1 MYAFTEGISELGNLF
16 KKFNRYYVLL
26 DSVLIFMAA
35 YTGIIFSGIDRI
47 CAGRIGIDVIT
58 FSDIGKEIAA
68 SALCGIVLAVM
79 TTIAV
84 LAILVVRA
92 RGRYMDVCAEIGTAY
107 SELDEPLKTAYDNC
121 EIENVVM
128 KDLAEDVTKEMDN
141 IAYSSFLDRKRIF
154 SRIVA
159 IILMALFIVLLAVT
173 NLSVVESVDA
183 ANFPGL
189 NKLAGGG
196 GGNGGGSGGDM
207 GQVNMAGT
215 GSVRDIY
222 GEPSVVSIEGTKLD
236 LTMYTGVGS
245 EFSIRE
251 TSETETHDFKES
263 SPFPVEP
270 VASEAPEPIPGENS
284 DLVGRYFEELAA
296 AG

>member
-16 KKFNRYYVLL
+16 RKFNRYYVLL

-35 YTGIIFSGIDRI
+35 YTSIIFSGIDRI

-58 FSDIGKEIAA
+58 FSDMGKEIAT

-84 LAILVVRA
+84 LAILVAQA
-92 RGRYMDVCAEIGTAY
+92 RGRYMDVCTEIGTAY
-107 SELDEPLKTAYDNC
+107 SELDEPLKTAHDNC
-121 EIENVVM
+121 GIENVVM

-141 IAYSSFLDRKRIF
+141 ITYSSFLDRKRIF

-159 IILMALFIVLLAVT
+159 IILMALFIVSLAVT
-173 NLSVVESVDA
+173 NFSVVESVDGA
-183 ANFPGL
+183 KFPGL

-196 GGNGGGSGGDM
+196 GGDGGGSGGNM
-207 GQVNMAGT
+207 GQVDMAGT

-222 GEPSVVSIEGTKLD
+222 GEPSVASIEGTKLD

-245 EFSIRE
+245 EFGIRK

-270 VASEAPEPIPGENS
+270 VAAGTYESTPGENS
-284 DLVGRYFEELAA
+284 ELVGRYFEELAA

>member
-128 KDLAEDVTKEMDN
+128 EDLAEDVTKEMDN

-159 IILMALFIVLLAVT
+159 IILMALFIVSLAVT
-173 NLSVVESVDA
+173 DFSVVESVDA
-183 ANFPGL
+183 TKFQAL
-189 NKLAGGG
+189 NKLSGG

-215 GSVRDIY
+215 GSVREIY
-222 GEPSVVSIEGTKLD
+222 GEPSVASIEGTKLD

>member
-107 SELDEPLKTAYDNC
+107 SELDEPLKTAHDNC

-128 KDLAEDVTKEMDN
+128 EDLAEDVTKEMDN

-159 IILMALFIVLLAVT
+159 IILMALFIVSLAVT
-173 NLSVVESVDA
+173 DFSVVESVDA
-183 ANFPGL
+183 ANFPAL

-196 GGNGGGSGGDM
+196 GGDGGGSGENSGSMD
-207 GQVNMAGT
+207 MAGT

-222 GEPSVVSIEGTKLD
+222 GEPSVASIEGTKLD